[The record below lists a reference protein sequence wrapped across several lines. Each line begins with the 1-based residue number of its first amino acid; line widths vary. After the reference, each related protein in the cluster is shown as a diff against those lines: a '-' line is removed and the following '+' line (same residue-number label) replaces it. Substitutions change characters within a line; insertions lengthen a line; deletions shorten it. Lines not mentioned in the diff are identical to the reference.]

1 MKKKLAVMILVASM
15 AASLLAACGAGA
27 DEKTNDVQAGEETAE
42 EAVKE
47 EAEPAG
53 EAESEPAGEE
63 LTVAGVVFQDDEFM
77 NALINGMKKA
87 CEENNVEFVSSN
99 SNNDQ
104 SREVELIN
112 TYAGQGV
119 DAICI
124 APLDKEASLAS
135 LGAAAAQGVAIGS
148 VNMEISDSDFL
159 VGGYA
164 SDDYANGHQVGEY
177 AAEWIAEK
185 YDRPIKVGLIHYDH
199 QLPEQSSN
207 RYGGF
212 FAALDEAGI
221 EYEIVANQGAEKE
234 DLALSA
240 ASDMITAHPDID
252 VFYGANGG
260 GLQGLVQAV
269 AQSGKA
275 GEMYAFGYDAQEGI
289 CQQLL
294 DENDI
299 LQAIVVQDPYSQGYS
314 SATLLIQYLR
324 GEIEAVGTTE
334 STPGFLL
341 TRDDPEAVKTYVE
354 ENYK

>member
-1 MKKKLAVMILVASM
+1 MKRKLVAGLI
-15 AASLLAACGAGA
+15 AASMVVSMVSVTAYADDITIAGI
-27 DEKTNDVQAGEETAE
+27 VM
-42 EAVKE
+42 
-47 EAEPAG
+47 
-53 EAESEPAGEE
+53 
-63 LTVAGVVFQDDEFM
+63 QDDEFM
-77 NALINGMKKA
+77 NALITGMADACAENGA
-87 CEENNVEFVSSN
+87 EFVSSN

-104 SREVELIN
+104 AREVELIN

-124 APLDKEASLAS
+124 APLDKEASLATLS
-135 LGAAAAQGVAIGS
+135 AAAAQGVAIGS
-148 VNMEISDSDFL
+148 VNMEIADSDFL

-164 SDDYANGHQVGEY
+164 SDDYANGYLVGEY
-177 AAEWIAEK
+177 AAKWIAEK
-185 YDRPIKVGLIHYDH
+185 FDRPVKFGLIHYDH

-221 EYEIVANQGAEKE
+221 EYTIVADQGAEKE
-234 DLALSA
+234 DLSLTA
-240 ASDMITAHPDID
+240 ASDIITANDDID
-252 VFYGANGG
+252 LFYCANGG
-260 GLQGLVQAV
+260 GLQGTVQAI

-275 GEMYAFGYDAQEGI
+275 GQIYAFGYDAQEGI

-299 LQAIVVQDPYSQGYS
+299 LQGIVVQDPYAQGYQ
-314 SATLLIQYLR
+314 SATMLIKYLN
-324 GEIEAVGTTE
+324 GEVEATGTTE

-341 TRDDPEAVKTYVE
+341 TRDDPEAIEEYVA